1 MASWKR
7 TLALMVGTQ
16 FTASLGFSVI
26 YPFLP
31 FYVAQ
36 LGSLSNLST
45 EMLSGLVYSSPS
57 LTMAIASPFWGAV
70 ADRRGRKPMVVRA
83 AFGAGVMFLLMGFV
97 ANTEQ
102 LIALRVL
109 QGLVSGTLAASSAL
123 IVAVTPREH
132 TGYAMG
138 WLQVGFWSGNAAGP
152 VLGGVLADLT
162 GYRVIFVVTAVLLA
176 LSGLGVWLG
185 VDEPFVREPDP
196 VKARSSI
203 LRSWRR
209 MLADPRLSATLAL
222 RFLTSIGRSTMAPI
236 LPLFVL
242 HVTQSSMGVGTL
254 TGLITGVESATS
266 TLSAVYLGRLGDRIG
281 HGRVALASAL
291 VTAAFYVP
299 QGFVNSVWHLLLLQ
313 ALSGIGVGG
322 LLPSLSA
329 LLAQYSRLGEEG
341 SIYGIESSVMSAA
354 RGIAPLLAS
363 ACAIWFSLGGA
374 FLLTAAVFAA
384 VALFASL
391 TVCRPSLAPTDR
403 QRSA

>member
-1 MASWKR
+1 MSSWKR
-7 TLALMVGTQ
+7 TLALMVGAQ

-36 LGSLSNLST
+36 LGSVSNLSI

-70 ADRRGRKPMVVRA
+70 ADRRGRKPMVLRA
-83 AFGAGVMFLLMGFV
+83 AFGAGFMFLLMGFV

-102 LIALRVL
+102 LIVLRVL
-109 QGLVSGTLAASSAL
+109 QGLVTGTLAASSAL
-123 IVAVTPREH
+123 IVAVTPRQH

-138 WLQVGFWSGNAAGP
+138 WLQVGLWSGAAAGP
-152 VLGGVLADLT
+152 VLGGVLSDLT
-162 GYRVIFVVTAVLLA
+162 GYRAIFVVTAILLA

-185 VDEPFVREPDP
+185 VDEPFVRESDP
-196 VKARSSI
+196 GTARRSV

-242 HVTQSSMGVGTL
+242 HVAQSATGVGTL

-281 HGRVALASAL
+281 HGRVALVSAL
-291 VTAAFYVP
+291 ATAAFYVP
-299 QGFVNSVWHLLLLQ
+299 QGFVNSVWLLLLLQ
-313 ALSGIGVGG
+313 GLSGFGVGG

-329 LLAQYSRLGEEG
+329 LLAQYSKLGEEG
-341 SIYGIESSVMSAA
+341 SVYGIESSVMSAA

-363 ACAIWFSLGGA
+363 ACALWFSLGGV

-391 TVCRPSLAPTDR
+391 TVCRPVPRPADPR
-403 QRSA
+403 PSA